1 MYSYGWFQE
10 KKETGKLYST
20 TGYFFIKGEHM
31 YDMDVIYF
39 SREIDDISIE
49 IPQLADKLPEK
60 IKISDFEEEIIK
72 KINNENDI
80 DYLNKYYIKDQPN
93 DFYSLKGNL
102 SRRKK
107 MKIKLLLESIKFP
120 ITSKYK
126 SKKNSKEVWNGKKII
141 AWRIWKKR
149 GP

>member
-1 MYSYGWFQE
+1 
-10 KKETGKLYST
+10 
-20 TGYFFIKGEHM
+20 M

-126 SKKNSKEVWNGKKII
+126 SKKNSKEV
-141 AWRIWKKR
+141 
-149 GP
+149 